1 MGDISRVQ
9 HHEII
14 DITVTV
20 ETGFKLENTGIDGES
35 AVNYN
40 TGPLKVYDKG
50 RPQKTEI
57 IWEELTKNKYETP
70 GLVLAVVGDCDSY
83 VPKPWNTTAFTTGLV
98 NTVNG
103 VEKSWII
110 YRGKTSGVS
119 AYIDKTFKKET
130 RKNGNILIAVQ
141 PIKNHNDKGNK
152 QTTENLETDQQKEN
166 IDKGEQS
173 KDNDKGREHQIQNDK
188 EEKQPKKKE
197 IQNTNTNDPIT
208 ASLEEKLKI
217 FQIHP
222 ENEKLD
228 EEYLWFNTYMSNLLA
243 QISKRWTPLLSFE
256 DKDKKKDIDKDKT
269 TDTDKNKKDKEKE
282 EAKDK
287 GNDKDKDKEKD
298 EGKDRGKDKEK
309 DEDKDKG
316 KDKDKNKDSTASKQD
331 LEMKVPVLLVVVEG
345 DTRTI
350 HQVKA
355 AVKKNIPVLLIK
367 GSGNAA
373 DLISDYLNE
382 PIHSER
388 DRLLK
393 KQAPLLFGTCFLGD
407 SFSELMKMMEKIAK
421 FDHLITVYDID
432 NAAGLKMEDAVVEA
446 IIKGWSLRDLNERNG
461 IADSD
466 SEENDPTTK
475 LYKQNNQFNDKP
487 PHVVTANQTKLDSG
501 NSKKTNSCNKRQAQ
515 NTVTL
520 NIVKDNNFDTSLMK
534 NYQLT
539 LTPGSLSLFFYI
551 AYQFIQEKEYER
563 KNEDLQLLLLE
574 AIIADRVDYVSVMLQ
589 NGVEFDPTHFDK
601 LYNETLKCENCK
613 ATDCR
618 KIHSIHHRVT
628 ADVCEQ
634 IWCTCGD
641 NKCIRHA
648 EGEKSSKSQKEKN
661 ISSKRP
667 EKKQIC
673 STSSEDKCKRPT
685 KGNTTSKRSADACKS
700 ARIRHNGRLMC
711 QQLLNYAT
719 ITREDRSCQ
728 QCKVHPTNDG
738 DAGED
743 ICCEQC
749 KEHPKEDGNEGY
761 FSDLLAWAL
770 FTNRVELAGVF
781 WSKCKNQLLTA
792 VMASNLLKNMA
803 ENASSTKDRQLHE
816 ELMNH
821 SRLFEERVIHMQTAL
836 YEESEYEA
844 MLLME
849 VMEKAWGIQV
859 SPMIC
864 AYEHNMIDVIGH
876 PCIQRHLNRIWYN
889 EQTCLSIDTS
899 AAAAKWMDWLGNA
912 CCCCVNGRDPFFRAW
927 FSPLMTF
934 FIHYMFVMGVI
945 VGFSAFLM
953 TNLRI
958 ISSIYDI
965 GIYEWLLY
973 LWLIAD
979 ILEEFFFPILIRR
992 NYFRSR
998 KHTCMFKF
1006 KRFFF
1011 NVWNLLTY
1019 ASYAVILMAVCMR
1032 IVNSSDFHRMTLR
1045 LYSLGL
1051 FLMYMRFLQCMIVQS
1066 YFGPKIIMIGE
1077 MLLELIKFAW
1087 ILIVF
1092 MMCTGVLYHAN
1103 MYPSHYDMWSTK
1115 GVQYWRIWK
1124 IISLPYWQI
1133 YGELFLEEIQGQNNA
1148 NGTCTFVRTEW
1159 ENNPEIERCVEYDW
1173 AVLIIAAI
1181 YMLIT
1186 NLLLVNLIIALFTS
1200 RFEEVQKDSDRLW
1213 KFWRCSIIMK
1223 YRNRDPVPL
1232 NLLFLPWKLIR
1243 TNCMCKGQ
1251 VKGDNVIQEAQN
1263 LHAVKCLYIQSTKTK

>member
-1 MGDISRVQ
+1 M
-9 HHEII
+9 E
-14 DITVTV
+14 
-20 ETGFKLENTGIDGES
+20 
-35 AVNYN
+35 
-40 TGPLKVYDKG
+40 LK
-50 RPQKTEI
+50 
-57 IWEELTKNKYETP
+57 
-70 GLVLAVVGDCDSY
+70 
-83 VPKPWNTTAFTTGLV
+83 
-98 NTVNG
+98 
-103 VEKSWII
+103 
-110 YRGKTSGVS
+110 
-119 AYIDKTFKKET
+119 
-130 RKNGNILIAVQ
+130 
-141 PIKNHNDKGNK
+141 
-152 QTTENLETDQQKEN
+152 
-166 IDKGEQS
+166 
-173 KDNDKGREHQIQNDK
+173 
-188 EEKQPKKKE
+188 
-197 IQNTNTNDPIT
+197 
-208 ASLEEKLKI
+208 
-217 FQIHP
+217 
-222 ENEKLD
+222 
-228 EEYLWFNTYMSNLLA
+228 
-243 QISKRWTPLLSFE
+243 
-256 DKDKKKDIDKDKT
+256 
-269 TDTDKNKKDKEKE
+269 
-282 EAKDK
+282 
-287 GNDKDKDKEKD
+287 
-298 EGKDRGKDKEK
+298 
-309 DEDKDKG
+309 
-316 KDKDKNKDSTASKQD
+316 
-331 LEMKVPVLLVVVEG
+331 
-345 DTRTI
+345 
-350 HQVKA
+350 
-355 AVKKNIPVLLIK
+355 
-367 GSGNAA
+367 
-373 DLISDYLNE
+373 
-382 PIHSER
+382 
-388 DRLLK
+388 
-393 KQAPLLFGTCFLGD
+393 
-407 SFSELMKMMEKIAK
+407 
-421 FDHLITVYDID
+421 ITVYDVD
-432 NAAGLKMEDAVVEA
+432 NTSGFKMEDAVVEA
-446 IIKGWSLRDLNERNG
+446 IIKGWSLRDLNKNMG
-461 IADSD
+461 IEDSD
-466 SEENDPTTK
+466 SEENVPVITTPEDTK
-475 LYKQNNQFNDKP
+475 EEIEQP
-487 PHVVTANQTKLDSG
+487 PK
-501 NSKKTNSCNKRQAQ
+501 Q

-563 KNEDLQLLLLE
+563 KKEDLQLLLLE
-574 AIIADRVDYVSVMLQ
+574 AIIANRVEYVSVMLQ

-613 ATDCR
+613 AKDCR
-618 KIHSIHHRVT
+618 KIHSIHYRISDV
-628 ADVCEQ
+628 VCEQ
-634 IWCTCGD
+634 IWSTCD
-641 NKCIRHA
+641 ENIC
-648 EGEKSSKSQKEKN
+648 KN
-661 ISSKRP
+661 DAKIL
-667 EKKQIC
+667 
-673 STSSEDKCKRPT
+673 CKRHR
-685 KGNTTSKRSADACKS
+685 KGDLCKKHLEDEWES
-700 ARIRHNGRLMC
+700 SRIRHYGKLMC

-719 ITREDRSCQ
+719 ITRDNRSCI
-728 QCKVHPTNDG
+728 QCKVHPTKDG
-738 DAGED
+738 AGDKGADAL
-743 ICCEQC
+743 CEEC
-749 KEHPKEDGNEGY
+749 KEHPKEDCNEGY

-770 FTNRVELAGVF
+770 FTNRVQLAGVF

-792 VMASNLLKNMA
+792 VMASSLLKNMA
-803 ENASSTKDRQLHE
+803 ENASSAKDRQLHQ
-816 ELMNH
+816 ELLDH
-821 SRLFEERVIHMQTAL
+821 SRLFEERVIYMQTAL
-836 YEESEYEA
+836 YEECEYKA

-849 VMEKAWGIQV
+849 VKEKAWGILV

-889 EQTCLSIDTS
+889 EQTCLTIDTS
-899 AAAAKWMDWLGNA
+899 AAAAKWRDWLENA
-912 CCCCVNGRDPFFRAW
+912 CCCCVNGHDPFFRAW

-953 TNLRI
+953 TDLRI
-958 ISSIYDI
+958 ISSFYDI

-979 ILEEFFFPILIRR
+979 FLEEFVFPNLIRR

-1006 KRFFF
+1006 KRFFL
-1011 NVWNLLTY
+1011 NVWNLLAY
-1019 ASYAVILMAVCMR
+1019 LSYGVILIAVCMR

-1124 IISLPYWQI
+1124 IVSLPYWQI

-1181 YMLIT
+1181 YLLIT

-1213 KFWRCSIIMK
+1213 KFWRYSIIMK

-1243 TNCMCKGQ
+1243 THCMCNRKNQ
-1251 VKGDNVIQEAQN
+1251 GDNVIQEAQN